1 MAEGTPKGAASSR
14 IIDRIDSLRREGRR
28 RRLFTQLPPL
38 LCGVGAAAAGSVLCG
53 VFFAQRAAERA
64 YSLLLAGLAGM
75 HIGPWLMALSL
86 RPMDSG
92 ALMATIGACL
102 VVLIMGTGGSLAV
115 IVRSV
120 RDGVINDVHGS
131 VLTLANALWLAGAGI
146 AAGEW
151 SHSLHAHVRMDEPP
165 QRTVRRLWRGMGIFQ
180 LLAACSYT
188 TLAILTLSLPREL
201 RPGAPFDAV
210 DAPLLVAL
218 AVGTVVLGRLALW
231 DRLTMRVNELLSR
244 IGEGVSA
251 AAGIAELIGDTLTQK
266 QLLERAVSSFL
277 HPEAADGALDAIGE
291 GGASACAQAE
301 RGVPDRVAAPHQA
314 RRCSLLPSEHSRH
327 ATPRALKARRPS
339 TRQPS
344 EAEAARDAAELLA
357 ISEPASFSDVDV
369 FISHS
374 WSDDAD
380 AKWVALQAWRARFV
394 AKRGREP
401 RAWFD
406 RLCIPQTEVKATLP
420 CLPLFLAGCN
430 QLLAVHGPTYF
441 SRLWCVL
448 ELHIFHQM
456 GGSTNNIRFIRLAP
470 PGPRLSSDWPPPPP
484 PIRAEYE
491 PIEFDARLA
500 ETTLA
505 EDKARLLAVIEAGG
519 DGINTFNAWVA
530 ERMREA
536 FKSEQAEHLRQTSE
550 DDISLQRS
558 ERQAQRRFMPSPP
571 VSPSE
576 KRRQSKRPWIHARLD
591 GSPSTSRSWRSTRD
605 LDACWNATPTSER
618 QQ

>member
-1 MAEGTPKGAASSR
+1 
-14 IIDRIDSLRREGRR
+14 
-28 RRLFTQLPPL
+28 
-38 LCGVGAAAAGSVLCG
+38 
-53 VFFAQRAAERA
+53 
-64 YSLLLAGLAGM
+64 
-75 HIGPWLMALSL
+75 
-86 RPMDSG
+86 MDSG

-266 QLLERAVSSFL
+266 QLLERAVSSFRAVSL
-277 HPEAADGALDAIGE
+277 EKLKREHLTPPSGAPCPPKLRRFGTRVIALRRVGALAGATVHPEAADGALDAIGE

-369 FISHS
+369 FISHRCGQPPS
-374 WSDDAD
+374 P
-380 AKWVALQAWRARFV
+380 LT
-394 AKRGREP
+394 P
-401 RAWFD
+401 RAP
-406 RLCIPQTEVKATLP
+406 RALTASAPRPAEICAAAQLVRRRRRQVGGAAG
-420 CLPLFLAGCN
+420 LARTFRR
-430 QLLAVHGPTYF
+430 Q
-441 SRLWCVL
+441 
-448 ELHIFHQM
+448 E
-456 GGSTNNIRFIRLAP
+456 
-470 PGPRLSSDWPPPPP
+470 GPR
-484 PIRAEYE
+484 A
-491 PIEFDARLA
+491 AR
-500 ETTLA
+500 
-505 EDKARLLAVIEAGG
+505 V
-519 DGINTFNAWVA
+519 V
-530 ERMREA
+530 
-536 FKSEQAEHLRQTSE
+536 
-550 DDISLQRS
+550 
-558 ERQAQRRFMPSPP
+558 
-571 VSPSE
+571 
-576 KRRQSKRPWIHARLD
+576 
-591 GSPSTSRSWRSTRD
+591 
-605 LDACWNATPTSER
+605 
-618 QQ
+618 